1 MTCID
6 KSILRAIEYPWNMLP
21 LEISA
26 VTSLSPPAL
35 YIIPDVLLNNK
46 PLRAQDESLD
56 NEYWGM
62 LT

>member
-1 MTCID
+1 M
-6 KSILRAIEYPWNMLP
+6 P

-26 VTSLSPPAL
+26 VTSLSPPPL
-35 YIIPDVLLNNK
+35 FIIPDVLLNR

-62 LT
+62 LTQNTLVDMNNAFCCVDC